1 MEDKAD
7 KSDKV
12 VLDTSILISW
22 IAPVED
28 GLINQ
33 AQKLWNDLTTGEKKF
48 LTSEIVFYELANV
61 LFWKKGIR
69 GKEFGEAMQ
78 LLREI
83 PIEVVELSP
92 EIIKAASAIME
103 IRGISFESAVFPA
116 IAQSQDCELITADEE
131 HHSGLANVT
140 MLNEVV

>member
-1 MEDKAD
+1 MNTKDMK
-7 KSDKV
+7 KKIV
-12 VLDTSILISW
+12 VDTSILVSW

-28 GLINQ
+28 GLIGQ
-33 AQKLWNDLTTGEKKF
+33 AQNLWNDLTSGKKKF
-48 LTSEIVFYELANV
+48 ITSEIVFYELANV
-61 LFWKKGIR
+61 LFWKKGIK

-83 PIEVVELSP
+83 PIEVIELSP
-92 EIIKAASAIME
+92 EIIKVASAIME

-116 IAQSQDCELITADEE
+116 IAQVKSCQLISADKE

-140 MLNEVV
+140 MLSNLS